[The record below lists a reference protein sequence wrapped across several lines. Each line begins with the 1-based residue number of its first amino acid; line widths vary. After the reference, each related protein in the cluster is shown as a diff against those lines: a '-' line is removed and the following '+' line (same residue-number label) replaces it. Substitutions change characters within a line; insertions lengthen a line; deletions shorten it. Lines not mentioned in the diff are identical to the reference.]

1 MSGWQMIFVCLLA
14 LSFAAGRPKPVVW
27 FAMLGNLAATMTL
40 AQSPVTVGVADAVA
54 ATLLLT
60 FGGKREAIIAAL
72 FAVMMPLYV
81 AGQWLGWSDWATYAI
96 VDALAYAQ
104 CIVIGSANGG
114 ITHWR
119 KHRPIGWRPD
129 RLRAAAAGVS
139 RQGGDIIVNHSGDA
153 QEGGR

>member
-1 MSGWQMIFVCLLA
+1 
-14 LSFAAGRPKPVVW
+14 
-27 FAMLGNLAATMTL
+27 MTL

-60 FGGKREAIIAAL
+60 FGGKREAVIAAL
-72 FAVMMPLYV
+72 FALMMPLYV
-81 AGQWLGWSDWATYAI
+81 AGQALGWSDWATYAI

-114 ITHWR
+114 ISHWR
-119 KHRPIGWRPD
+119 KHRRIGWRSD
-129 RLRAAAAGVS
+129 RLRDFAAGMS
-139 RQGGDIIVNHSGDA
+139 GKGRDAIVNHSRDA